1 VTASTTMLLDATE
14 PPNIMDM
21 IAKHKAKRATLAKL

>member
-1 VTASTTMLLDATE
+1 MLLDATE

-21 IAKHKAKRATLAKL
+21 IAKHKKKREELTNGKR